1 MRNIECFLNSIL
13 RFENLFLKIK
23 YCDTCCGIILSMN
36 TIDSN
41 RPHLS
46 IAAQPDLMTSQ
57 GVNETQLSTSQEI
70 QKVSRQELENFSN
83 PTDPALKP
91 LLAKLEDPQID
102 RFPCEHSSDQKK
114 NPLFE
119 WDVIN
124 KEQVSSYIP
133 GLPVRK
139 AFAELLTDK
148 KTFSPAL
155 INSIAEE
162 EKLASQRG
170 DDSDVFKRTGIK
182 PDGGYKHIQ
191 SVFDRLLQLQECL
204 EYTDGGNRSVRD
216 KIEAAITNEQRD
228 KVELRID
235 GTGAWRRFFP
245 ESVNPNPELRPVI
258 EKLRTYL
265 PHHIPVPE
273 GLSVRESLTDWK
285 LNDQRESYRGY
296 EPGLTLRRT
305 FANLL
310 TGKEAFSPE
319 LIKSI
324 AAVEQSGDRGPND
337 TRVFE
342 GTGIKRDG
350 GTEHIAFI
358 LERLSDLQRC
368 LQAEFKEDQPAFTKI
383 TAAITNEQLGKVRE
397 ALNVTT

>member
-1 MRNIECFLNSIL
+1 MFSYSIL

-23 YCDTCCGIILSMN
+23 YCDTCCGIILSM
-36 TIDSN
+36 TAIDN
-41 RPHLS
+41 RSSLPITTPLG
-46 IAAQPDLMTSQ
+46 LMKLQ
-57 GVNETQLSTSQEI
+57 GVNEPESSTSQEI
-70 QKVSRQELENFSN
+70 QKVSRQDLENLSN
-83 PTDPALKP
+83 PTDPDLKP
-91 LLAKLEDPQID
+91 LLAKLKDPQID

-114 NPLFE
+114 NPLFK

-124 KEQVSSYIP
+124 KELVSSYIP

-139 AFAELLTDK
+139 AFAELLTGK
-148 KTFSPAL
+148 KTFSPEL

-162 EKLASQRG
+162 EKLANKRG

-182 PDGGYKHIQ
+182 ADGGPEHIEL
-191 SVFDRLLQLQECL
+191 VFDRLLQLQSCL

-216 KIEAAITNEQRD
+216 KIDAAITDEQRD
-228 KVELRID
+228 KVEVRID
-235 GTGAWRRFFP
+235 GTGPWRRFFP
-245 ESVNPNPELRPVI
+245 DSVKPNPELRPVI

-305 FANLL
+305 FAGLIV
-310 TGKEAFSPE
+310 GKETFSPE
-319 LIKSI
+319 LINSI
-324 AAVEQSGDRGPND
+324 AAVEKSGGQGAND

-358 LERLSDLQRC
+358 LERLLHLQAC
-368 LQAEFKEDQPAFTKI
+368 LQAEFKENQPAFTKI
-383 TAAITNEQLGKVRE
+383 TAAITNEQLDKVRT
-397 ALNVTT
+397 ALKVTT

>member
-1 MRNIECFLNSIL
+1 M
-13 RFENLFLKIK
+13 K
-23 YCDTCCGIILSMN
+23 YCDTCCGIILSMS

-124 KEQVSSYIP
+124 KELVSSYIP

-182 PDGGYKHIQ
+182 PDGGPEHIQ

-216 KIEAAITNEQRD
+216 KIDAAITDKQRD
-228 KVELRID
+228 KVEVRID

-245 ESVNPNPELRPVI
+245 ESVKPNPELRPVI
-258 EKLRTYL
+258 EQLRTPL
-265 PHHIPVPE
+265 PHRTPVLE
-273 GLSVRESLTDWK
+273 GLSVRESLIDWA
-285 LNDQRESYRGY
+285 LNDQMENHKSY
-296 EPGLTLRRT
+296 EPGHLLREA
-305 FANLL
+305 FIKLL
-310 TGKEAFSPE
+310 TGMETLSPK
-319 LIKSI
+319 LIRSI
-324 AAVEQSGDRGPND
+324 AVEEKQYKYDA
-337 TRVFE
+337 FILKAA
-342 GTGIKRDG
+342 GIKLDG
-350 GTEHIAFI
+350 GPEHLAFI
-358 LERLSDLQRC
+358 LERLSDLQAC
-368 LQAEFKEDQPAFTKI
+368 LREQFKDQPAVAKI
-383 TAAITNEQLGKVRE
+383 TAAITNEQLDKVRT
-397 ALNVTT
+397 ALKVTT